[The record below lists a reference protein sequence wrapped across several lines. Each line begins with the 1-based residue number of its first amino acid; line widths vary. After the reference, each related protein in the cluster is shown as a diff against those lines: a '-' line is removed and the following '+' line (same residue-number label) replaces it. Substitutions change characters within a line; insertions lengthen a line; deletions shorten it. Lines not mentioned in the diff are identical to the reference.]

1 MNPIEFELRVV
12 LASPIYER
20 NVGATSRAMSNM
32 GFEKLILV
40 SPQCEITFEAQ
51 QAAATGQTAL
61 QKRTVYS
68 SWAEF
73 EKYEPDSIRI
83 AFTTKDG
90 KARQVRDLKPTL
102 DWILNNSPQFSHE
115 NKSSIPIL
123 HFVFGRED
131 WGLSSE
137 DIENCNYACCL
148 PTFGEN
154 PSLNLAQ
161 AVLIGLFIL
170 RDHWGGYRTPLEN
183 KGAIRSLSQ
192 TNREF
197 PDSVLQEWLEVL
209 GFDLDRGKVNAFAV
223 LKRILLQNTPDT
235 KEVKILE
242 AVVQQTIRKLRE
254 WKDLQK
260 LK

>member
-1 MNPIEFELRVV
+1 MNKIDYELRVV

-40 SPQCEITFEAQ
+40 SPQCEITFDAQ

-61 QKRTVYS
+61 QNRTVYS
-68 SWAEF
+68 SWNEF
-73 EKYEPDSIRI
+73 EKNEPDSIRI

-102 DWILNNSPQFSHE
+102 DWIQKHSPQFSKPE
-115 NKSSIPIL
+115 NPIPII

-137 DIENCNYACCL
+137 DIENCNFACCL

-161 AVLIGLFIL
+161 AVLIALFII
-170 RDHWGGYRTPLEN
+170 REHWGGSRTPLEH
-183 KGAIRSLSQ
+183 KGAIRSQSQ
-192 TNREF
+192 TTREF
-197 PDSVLQEWLEVL
+197 PDAVLKEWLEVL

-242 AVVQQTIRKLRE
+242 AVVQQTIRKLKE

-260 LK
+260 FK

>member
-1 MNPIEFELRVV
+1 MSNRSFDLRVV

-40 SPQCEITFEAQ
+40 APKCEITFDAQ
-51 QAAATGQTAL
+51 QAAATGQHAL
-61 QKRTVYS
+61 QNRTVYS
-68 SWAEF
+68 SWTEF
-73 EKYEPDSIRI
+73 ENNEPDSIRI

-90 KARQVRDLKPTL
+90 KARQVRDLKPSL
-102 DWILNNSPQFSHE
+102 DWIKENSPQFSDTDGPTPV
-115 NKSSIPIL
+115 I

-137 DIENCNYACCL
+137 DLENCNFACCL

-161 AVLIGLFIL
+161 AVLIALYIL
-170 RDHWGGYRTPLEN
+170 RDHWGGSRTPLEN
-183 KGAIRSLSQ
+183 KGTVRSQSQ
-192 TNREF
+192 TSRQF
-197 PDSVLQEWLEVL
+197 PDSILQEWLEVL

-242 AVVQQTIRKLRE
+242 AVIQQTIRKLKE